1 MGKNQNTQTN
11 KLLRTAFPLM
21 PTNNN
26 ACICAS
32 AGFLALVGAIVGFV
46 ALGKSKTTIP
56 PGEVGIVLE
65 RGNLR
70 SVGPGRHKI
79 KPFFSDVIL
88 MDGKTQLLSQHHV
101 TPTKEG
107 LSVKLDTTIQYRLDK
122 DQADKVY
129 LDVGEHYAE
138 KLIAPAASSI
148 IRGLTSENEAKAL
161 YTSGRQEIQ
170 DSMETKLSSTLASRG
185 IIIEAVLLQGVV
197 LPDQLR
203 ESIELKAQSEQEVAR
218 MEFKME
224 QERLEALQENER
236 AGFRVEQERLE
247 ADRKA
252 AEAEGIAEFQRIVS
266 EGISENLIKWKAL
279 EATLELAKSP
289 NSKLIF
295 LGSGQEDLPVLL
307 NGERAMSNNDGQ

>member
-1 MGKNQNTQTN
+1 MG
-11 KLLRTAFPLM
+11 
-21 PTNNN
+21 
-26 ACICAS
+26 
-32 AGFLALVGAIVGFV
+32 
-46 ALGKSKTTIP
+46 
-56 PGEVGIVLE
+56 
-65 RGNLR
+65 
-70 SVGPGRHKI
+70 

-129 LDVGEHYAE
+129 LDVGGDYEE

-148 IRGLTSENEAKAL
+148 IRGLTSEKEAKAL

-170 DSMETKLSSTLASRG
+170 DSMEAKLASTLASRG

-218 MEFKME
+218 MEFRM
-224 QERLEALQENER
+224 
-236 AGFRVEQERLE
+236 EQERLE

>member
-1 MGKNQNTQTN
+1 MLHDANEFMLHDANAQ
-11 KLLRTAFPLM
+11 LPL
-21 PTNNN
+21 
-26 ACICAS
+26 
-32 AGFLALVGAIVGFV
+32 
-46 ALGKSKTTIP
+46 
-56 PGEVGIVLE
+56 
-65 RGNLR
+65 
-70 SVGPGRHKI
+70 
-79 KPFFSDVIL
+79 
-88 MDGKTQLLSQHHV
+88 
-101 TPTKEG
+101 
-107 LSVKLDTTIQYRLDK
+107 
-122 DQADKVY
+122 
-129 LDVGEHYAE
+129 
-138 KLIAPAASSI
+138 ASSLPGTDPSK
-148 IRGLTSENEAKAL
+148 RARSPSAMLTVDN
-161 YTSGRQEIQ
+161 RPIQ
-170 DSMETKLSSTLASRG
+170 ASMETKLSSVLASRG
-185 IIIEAVLLQGVV
+185 IIVEAVLLQGVV

-218 MEFKME
+218 MEFRME

>member
-1 MGKNQNTQTN
+1 MG
-11 KLLRTAFPLM
+11 
-21 PTNNN
+21 
-26 ACICAS
+26 
-32 AGFLALVGAIVGFV
+32 
-46 ALGKSKTTIP
+46 
-56 PGEVGIVLE
+56 VGIVLE

-79 KPFFSDVIL
+79 RPFFSDVIL

-129 LDVGEHYAE
+129 LDVGGDYEE

-148 IRGLTSENEAKAL
+148 IRGLTSEKEAKAL

-170 DSMETKLSSTLASRG
+170 DSMEAKLASVLASRG

-218 MEFKME
+218 MGFRME

-266 EGISENLIKWKAL
+266 EGI
-279 EATLELAKSP
+279 
-289 NSKLIF
+289 
-295 LGSGQEDLPVLL
+295 
-307 NGERAMSNNDGQ
+307 